1 MNYKELTV
9 KLVDKCLR
17 LGADAAEV
25 YLQTGRNLSIR
36 VRNADIETI
45 QEAAST
51 GVGFRVIVDGKMGFS
66 HCND

>member
-1 MNYKELTV
+1 MSPA
-9 KLVDKCLR
+9 R
-17 LGADAAEV
+17 GRSAEV

-45 QEAAST
+45 QEASSN

-66 HCND
+66 HSNDLSDRALMTR